1 MQALILA
8 AGIGRR
14 LGHLTGDRTKAMV
27 EVHGRTLLDRS
38 LEALVDHEVDRIV
51 IVVGY
56 HAQGVRDAVG
66 DDYRGTPVTYV
77 ENVDY
82 ATTNNIHSLYL
93 AADELAKDDTLL
105 LESDL
110 IYEPR
115 IIERMLQHPAPNVV
129 AVEAYQPWMDGTMV
143 TLGPTT

>member
-8 AGIGRR
+8 AGVGRR
-14 LGHLTGDRTKAMV
+14 LGHLTSDRTKAMV

-38 LEALVDHEVDRIV
+38 LDALVDHEVDRIV

-66 DDYRGTPVTYV
+66 DDHHGTPVTYV

-115 IIERMLQHPAPNVV
+115 IIERMLQHPSPNVV
-129 AVEAYQPWMDGTMV
+129 AVEAYQPWMDGTMIPSV
-143 TLGPTT
+143 PRT